1 MRFLLLIIL
10 FLGAVMGNSLPKYFT
25 KKLDNGLEI
34 VVIPMKNGSN
44 VITTDIFYKVGSGD
58 EVMGKSGIAHMLE
71 HLNFKSTK
79 NLKAGEFDEI
89 VKGFGGVNNAS
100 TGFDYTHYYIKSSS
114 KNLSKSLELFAE
126 LMQNL
131 NLKDKEFQPER
142 KVVLEERYWRTDN
155 QPTGYLYFRL
165 FNSAF
170 IYNSYHWT
178 PIGFI
183 DDIKNWTI
191 EEIKEF
197 HKTYYQPQNAVIV
210 VAGDIEPKEVF
221 KEVKKHF
228 GKIKNTTKS
237 IKRSHQIEPKQD
249 GARRY
254 YITNKKSEVQMLAIA
269 YHIPDFKNPDQVA
282 LSAISEVLSSG
293 KSSRLNSLLIDK
305 KQMVSSI
312 YAYNMENKYP
322 SIFLFLAICNPAV
335 EAEDVEK
342 VLLEEIEK
350 LKIKDMTKEELNKI
364 KLQTKSDFIYSMQ
377 DSSSLADMF
386 GSYFARGD
394 IKPLEEYEENLAKL
408 TPEDIKEVAR
418 KYFNK
423 NNSTT
428 VILKYEGEKDE

>member
-1 MRFLLLIIL
+1 
-10 FLGAVMGNSLPKYFT
+10 
-25 KKLDNGLEI
+25 
-34 VVIPMKNGSN
+34 
-44 VITTDIFYKVGSGD
+44 
-58 EVMGKSGIAHMLE
+58 
-71 HLNFKSTK
+71 
-79 NLKAGEFDEI
+79 
-89 VKGFGGVNNAS
+89 
-100 TGFDYTHYYIKSSS
+100 
-114 KNLSKSLELFAE
+114 
-126 LMQNL
+126 MQNL
-131 NLKDKEFQPER
+131 NLKDEEFRPER

-165 FNSAF
+165 FNNAF
-170 IYNSYHWT
+170 IYHSYHWT

-191 EEIKEF
+191 EDIKEF
-197 HKTYYQPQNAVIV
+197 HKTYYQPQNAVII

-221 KEVKKHF
+221 EEVEKHF
-228 GKIKNTTKS
+228 GKIKNATKT
-237 IKRSHQIEPKQD
+237 IRRNHQVEPKQD

-269 YHIPDFKNPDQVA
+269 YHIPDFKSPDQVA

-305 KQMVSSI
+305 KQMVNTI

-322 SIFLFLAICNPAV
+322 NIFLFLAICNPAV

-350 LKIKDMTKEELNKI
+350 LKTSDMTKEELDKI

-394 IKPLEEYEENLAKL
+394 IKPLEEYEENLSQL
-408 TPEDIKEVAR
+408 TPKDIKEVA
-418 KYFNK
+418 
-423 NNSTT
+423 
-428 VILKYEGEKDE
+428 